1 MPVVQPV
8 SMIHRKQVASS
19 GEHSAKENHNS
30 NQTNKNGSVTNKKKR
45 KIAFES
51 ADSHESF
58 SAT

>member
-8 SMIHRKQVASS
+8 SMIHRKQIASS
-19 GEHSAKENHNS
+19 GDLSAKENHNS
-30 NQTNKNGSVTNKKKR
+30 NQNNKNGNVLNKKKR
-45 KIAFES
+45 KIAFDS